1 MSYATKPNRKSKKQ
15 KKANAMTTTTK
26 PSNVTPLPAVYT
38 PVVRPS
44 LVERKLD
51 DMDRT
56 LATKYEGS
64 MLMTTLD
71 TMLSMKRPHEGFNEK
86 NALGYILLNIPSD
99 AVWTFDDVGN
109 LHVDYRLTAANR
121 TLFTA
126 HVDTVHHDDGPN
138 KIRKT
143 DSVWFADGS
152 QLGADDGSGIALLM
166 HMMTNE
172 VRAYYLFTVGEECGG
187 IGAKFV
193 AKRNAALLSQFDRAV
208 AFDRRGTTDVITH
221 QGYGRCASDDFA
233 EALSDRL
240 NACGMLYM
248 PCDSGVYTDTAE
260 FTKII
265 PECTNISVGYA
276 REHSSEEAQDI
287 LHYRALA
294 DAVISFSWDDLPV
307 TRDPKAADPDDIF
320 SANKWYYAGKH
331 DHKHDD
337 KHDDKHDADAYAWPD
352 ADGYDRYSDKEWARF
367 VEDEDKMYEAIDAL
381 TLAREGAYADLIP
394 LIAQAIL
401 PDDIDGALYFVRQ
414 HIHGMN
420 TDMADTCIDSLY
432 AGHDVDTVLCE
443 LYDTLSN

>member
-15 KKANAMTTTTK
+15 KKAKAMTTTT
-26 PSNVTPLPAVYT
+26 LPVVYT
-38 PVVRPS
+38 PVVKPS
-44 LVERKLD
+44 IVERKLD

-71 TMLSMKRPHEGFNEK
+71 TMLSMKRPHDGFNEK

-166 HMMTNE
+166 HMMSSE

-193 AKRNAALLSQFDRAV
+193 AKNNAALLSQFDRAV
-208 AFDRRGTTDVITH
+208 AFDRRGTSDVITH

-248 PCDSGVYTDTAE
+248 PCDGGVYTDTAE
-260 FTKII
+260 FTDVI

-276 REHSSEEAQDI
+276 REHSTDEAQDI

-307 TRDPKAADPDDIF
+307 TRDPKVDDTDDIF

-331 DHKHDD
+331 DD
-337 KHDDKHDADAYAWPD
+337 KRDADAYTWPT
-352 ADGYDRYSDKEWARF
+352 ASTYDKHSDKEWARLI
-367 VEDEDKMYEAIDAL
+367 EDEDKMYEAIDAL
-381 TLAREGAYADLIP
+381 TAAREGAYSDLIP

-401 PDDIDGALYFVRQ
+401 PDDIAGATHFVQ
-414 HIHGMN
+414 QYIHGMN
-420 TDMADTCIDSLY
+420 ADMAEHCIDSLY

>member
-1 MSYATKPNRKSKKQ
+1 MSYATKPKKTTKKST
-15 KKANAMTTTTK
+15 KKANAMTTTT
-26 PSNVTPLPAVYT
+26 LPAVYT
-38 PVVRPS
+38 PVVKPS
-44 LVERKLD
+44 IVERKLD
-51 DMDRT
+51 DLDRT

-71 TMLSMKRPHEGFNEK
+71 TMLSMKRPHGGFNEK

-193 AKRNAALLSQFDRAV
+193 AKNNAALLSQFDRAV

-260 FTKII
+260 FTDVI

-307 TRDPKAADPDDIF
+307 TRDPKVADPDEIF

-331 DHKHDD
+331 DHKHDA
-337 KHDDKHDADAYAWPD
+337 DDYVWTPKREDTRFD
-352 ADGYDRYSDKEWARF
+352 DKEWARLI
-367 VEDEDKMYEAIDAL
+367 EDEDKMYETIDAL
-381 TLAREGAYADLIP
+381 TAAREGAYSDLIP

-401 PDDIDGALYFVRQ
+401 PDDIAGATHFVQ
-414 HIHGMN
+414 QYIHGMN
-420 TDMADTCIDSLY
+420 ADMAEHCIDAMY
-432 AGHDVDTVLCE
+432 AGHDTDTVLCE

>member
-1 MSYATKPNRKSKKQ
+1 
-15 KKANAMTTTTK
+15 
-26 PSNVTPLPAVYT
+26 
-38 PVVRPS
+38 
-44 LVERKLD
+44 
-51 DMDRT
+51 
-56 LATKYEGS
+56 
-64 MLMTTLD
+64 
-71 TMLSMKRPHEGFNEK
+71 
-86 NALGYILLNIPSD
+86 
-99 AVWTFDDVGN
+99 
-109 LHVDYRLTAANR
+109 LTAANR

-166 HMMTNE
+166 HMMSSE

-187 IGAKFV
+187 IGAKHV
-193 AKRNAALLSQFDRAV
+193 AKHNAELLSQFDRAV
-208 AFDRRGTTDVITH
+208 AFDRRGTSDVITH

-248 PCDSGVYTDTAE
+248 PCDGGVYTDTAE
-260 FTKII
+260 FTDVI

-276 REHSSEEAQDI
+276 REHSTDEAQDI

-307 TRDPKAADPDDIF
+307 TRDPKVADPDVLM
-320 SANKWYYAGKH
+320 SANAWYYAGKH
-331 DHKHDD
+331 DHKHDYA
-337 KHDDKHDADAYAWPD
+337 DDDYAWPTTST
-352 ADGYDRYSDKEWARF
+352 YDKHSDKEWARLI
-367 VEDEDKMYEAIDAL
+367 EDEDKMYEAIDAL
-381 TLAREGAYADLIP
+381 TAAREGAYSDLIP

-420 TDMADTCIDSLY
+420 ADMAEHCIDAMY
-432 AGHDVDTVLCE
+432 AGHDTDTVLCE

>member
-1 MSYATKPNRKSKKQ
+1 MSYAKHNRKSKKQ
-15 KKANAMTTTTK
+15 TKANAMTTKTK
-26 PSNVTPLPAVYT
+26 TNSTLPLHAVYT
-38 PVVRPS
+38 PAPKPS
-44 LVERKLD
+44 IIERKLD

-64 MLMTTLD
+64 MLMATLD
-71 TMLSMKRPHEGFNEK
+71 TMLSMKRPHGGFNEK

-166 HMMTNE
+166 HMMSSE

-187 IGAKFV
+187 IGAKHV
-193 AKRNAALLSQFDRAV
+193 AKHNAELLSQFDRAV

-221 QGYGRCASDDFA
+221 QGCGRCASDEFA

-307 TRDPKAADPDDIF
+307 TRDPSTPDPDDIF
-320 SANKWYYAGKH
+320 SANKWFYAGKH
-331 DHKHDD
+331 DHKHDTKYDYADDFSWVTKD
-337 KHDDKHDADAYAWPD
+337 K
-352 ADGYDRYSDKEWARF
+352 DGYTDGEWARF
-367 VEDEDKMYEAIDAL
+367 IEDEDKMYEAIDAL
-381 TLAREGAYADLIP
+381 TEAREGRYSNLMP

-401 PDDIDGALYFVRQ
+401 PDDIAGAMHFVQ
-414 HIHGMN
+414 QYIHGMT
-420 TDMADTCIDSLY
+420 TDIADTYIDFLY
-432 AGHDVDTVLCE
+432 AGHDVDTALCE

>member
-15 KKANAMTTTTK
+15 KKAKAMTTTT
-26 PSNVTPLPAVYT
+26 LPVVYT
-38 PVVRPS
+38 PVVKPS
-44 LVERKLD
+44 IVERTLD
-51 DMDRT
+51 DIDRT

-71 TMLSMKRPHEGFNEK
+71 VMLSMKRPHDGTNEK

-109 LHVDYRLTAANR
+109 LHVDYRLTTANR

-187 IGAKFV
+187 IGAKHV
-193 AKRNAALLSQFDRAV
+193 AKNNAALLSQFDRAV
-208 AFDRRGTTDVITH
+208 AFDRRGTSDVITH

-260 FTKII
+260 FTDVI

-276 REHSSEEAQDI
+276 REHSTDEAQDI

-307 TRDPKAADPDDIF
+307 TRDPKAADPDELM
-320 SANKWYYAGKH
+320 SANAWYYAGKH
-331 DHKHDD
+331 DHKY
-337 KHDDKHDADAYAWPD
+337 DADDDYAWPTTST
-352 ADGYDRYSDKEWARF
+352 YDKHSDKEWARLI
-367 VEDEDKMYEAIDAL
+367 EDEDKMYEAIDAL
-381 TLAREGAYADLIP
+381 TAAREGAYSDLIP

-420 TDMADTCIDSLY
+420 ADMAEHCIDAMY
-432 AGHDVDTVLCE
+432 AGHDTDTVLCE

>member
-1 MSYATKPNRKSKKQ
+1 MSYATKPKKTTKKST
-15 KKANAMTTTTK
+15 KKAKSMTTTT
-26 PSNVTPLPAVYT
+26 LPAVYT
-38 PVVRPS
+38 PVVKPS
-44 LVERKLD
+44 IVERKLD

-71 TMLSMKRPHEGFNEK
+71 TMLSMKRPHGGFNEK

-143 DSVWFADGS
+143 DSVWFASGS

-193 AKRNAALLSQFDRAV
+193 AKNNAELLSQFDRAV

-276 REHSSEEAQDI
+276 REHSTEEAQDI

-331 DHKHDD
+331 DHKHDA
-337 KHDDKHDADAYAWPD
+337 DDEYAWPS
-352 ADGYDRYSDKEWARF
+352 AGKYDKHSDKEWARLI
-367 VEDEDKMYEAIDAL
+367 EDEDKMYEAIDAL
-381 TLAREGAYADLIP
+381 TAAREGAYSDLIP

-420 TDMADTCIDSLY
+420 ADMAEHCIY
-432 AGHDVDTVLCE
+432 AKIGRAHV
-443 LYDTLSN
+443 

>member
-15 KKANAMTTTTK
+15 KKAKAMTTTT
-26 PSNVTPLPAVYT
+26 LPAVYT
-38 PVVRPS
+38 PVVKPS
-44 LVERKLD
+44 IVERTLD
-51 DMDRT
+51 DIDRT

-71 TMLSMKRPHEGFNEK
+71 VMLSMKRPHDGTNEK

-109 LHVDYRLTAANR
+109 LHVDYRLTSANR

-187 IGAKFV
+187 VGAKFV
-193 AKRNAALLSQFDRAV
+193 AKNNAALLSQFDRAV
-208 AFDRRGTTDVITH
+208 AFDRRGTSDVITH

-260 FTKII
+260 FTDVI

-276 REHSSEEAQDI
+276 REHSTDEAQDI

-307 TRDPKAADPDDIF
+307 TRDPKVADPDELM

-331 DHKHDD
+331 DHKHDYA
-337 KHDDKHDADAYAWPD
+337 DDDYAWPT
-352 ADGYDRYSDKEWARF
+352 ASTYDKHSDKEWARLI
-367 VEDEDKMYEAIDAL
+367 EDEDKMYEAIDAL
-381 TLAREGAYADLIP
+381 TAAREGAYSDLIP

-420 TDMADTCIDSLY
+420 ADMAEHCIDAMY
-432 AGHDVDTVLCE
+432 AGHDTDTVLCE